1 MAVWEV
7 RDRDAGVEVEAP
19 NWMMAIGSA
28 MAELGSDGLDMAC
41 LICDV
46 QPDGKVRIYD
56 PRQDR
61 ALLVRRIDT
70 PDAAPPAPATLAIQ
84 PESMNQAPEPAQAS
98 PAPDTSDAPEATADP
113 AAAVAPAAA
122 DSAISP
128 AADLPAEE
136 TFDEDNATI
145 DPAGFD
151 DDAPTL
157 DAANFEDDAAT
168 FDAAALDG
176 DGLDAR
182 EPPALIAPPPPSLQ
196 MPIGPSAALIGH
208 IAVEEQSAD
217 FDASDL
223 AFVEGEVALPTTDG
237 PPEDLAELL
246 FDGGMEV
253 ASADN
258 PEAACAAALALLAE
272 FVPAESACVLGAGI
286 NDTSLRF
293 LAVTGPSAEDVRH
306 LTVPF
311 QKGIA
316 GFCHTTGADLIV
328 TDAAV
333 DPRHNAEVDASSG
346 YRTRGVLAVALRDSD
361 GDIHGC
367 IELLNPP
374 EAFAPWHLDAATS
387 VAQTLA
393 AYLGPRI

>member
-46 QPDGKVRIYD
+46 QPDGKVRVYD

-70 PDAAPPAPATLAIQ
+70 PDDPPPAPATLAVQ
-84 PESMNQAPEPAQAS
+84 PGSMSQAPEPPAAS
-98 PAPDTSDAPEATADP
+98 ADAPAGVPTEVDD
-113 AAAVAPAAA
+113 AAAVPR
-122 DSAISP
+122 
-128 AADLPAEE
+128 
-136 TFDEDNATI
+136 
-145 DPAGFD
+145 
-151 DDAPTL
+151 
-157 DAANFEDDAAT
+157 
-168 FDAAALDG
+168 G
-176 DGLDAR
+176 DGGDADG
-182 EPPALIAPPPPSLQ
+182 PTTAPPPQLV
-196 MPIGPSAALIGH
+196 MPAGPSTALMGH
-208 IAVEEQSAD
+208 IPVEEQSAD

-223 AFVEGEVALPTTDG
+223 AFVEGEVKLPTASG

-246 FDGGMEV
+246 FDGGFEV
-253 ASADN
+253 AGADS
-258 PEAACAAALALLAE
+258 PEQACEAALTLLAQ
-272 FVPAESACVLGAGI
+272 FVPAEAACVLVAGI
-286 NDTSLRF
+286 NDTALRF
-293 LAVTGPSAEDVRH
+293 LAVTGPAADDVRH
-306 LTVPF
+306 LTVSY

-316 GFCHTTGADLIV
+316 GFCHSTGRDLIV
-328 TDAAV
+328 NDAAV
-333 DPRHNAEVDASSG
+333 DPRHNADVDATSG

-374 EAFAPWHLDAATS
+374 EPFAAWHLDAATS